1 MQRSRKLCRR
11 AAVVLLPCLLAAG
24 ALAQQSYISRFDQ
37 FDGYT
42 YLNSPLVSLA
52 ENGFHTQF
60 GVRPVTWL
68 ALGFDYSVSK
78 GDLTLTP
85 DLLTTQLQQSLGAQL
100 QQLVL
105 GGVIPPTYKL
115 VAPAHSVTQTFAAGP
130 ELLFHHFK
138 AVTIFV
144 RPSVGV
150 IHETATPELTDPIE
164 TLVVQ
169 QLAPTGKKT
178 DNALFYGAGGGID
191 LNFSKHVILRV
202 QGDFVR
208 SHLFSDLIGGSRNT
222 VRLSIGPAFEFGKN
236 IAKGA
241 AK

>member
-1 MQRSRKLCRR
+1 MHQSHRFYRW
-11 AAVVLLPCLLAAG
+11 AAVVLLQCLLAAG
-24 ALAQQSYISRFDQ
+24 ALGQQTYISRFDQ

-60 GVRPVTWL
+60 GVRPVPWL

-78 GDLTLTP
+78 GDLSLTP
-85 DLLTTQLQQSLGAQL
+85 SLLTTQLQQSLGAEL
-100 QQLVL
+100 QQLVAL
-105 GGVIPPTYKL
+105 GAIPATYQL

-138 AVTIFV
+138 SITIFV

-150 IHETATPELTDPIE
+150 IHETATPQVTDPIE
-164 TLVVQ
+164 AMVVQ

-178 DNALFYGAGGGID
+178 DNAVFYGFGGGVD
-191 LNFSKHVILRV
+191 VNFSRHVILRM

-208 SHLFSDLIGGSRNT
+208 DHLFSDLIQNSRNT

-236 IAKGA
+236 IAKN

>member
-1 MQRSRKLCRR
+1 MQQSHRSCRW
-11 AAVVLLPCLLAAG
+11 AAVLLLQCLLAAV
-24 ALAQQSYISRFDQ
+24 ALGQQTYISRFDQ

-52 ENGFHTQF
+52 ENGYHTQF
-60 GVRPVTWL
+60 GVRPVPWL
-68 ALGFDYSVSK
+68 AVGFDYSVAR

-85 DLLTTQLQQSLGAQL
+85 NLLVPSLQQSLGAEL

-105 GGVIPPTYKL
+105 LGALPPTYKL
-115 VAPAHSVTQTFAAGP
+115 VVPASSLTQTFAGGP

-150 IHETATPELTDPIE
+150 IHETATPKLTDQIE
-164 TLVVQ
+164 MGIVQ
-169 QLAPTGKKT
+169 ALAPTGKKT
-178 DNALFYGAGGGID
+178 DHVIFYGAGGGID
-191 LNFSKHVILRV
+191 LNFSKHVILRI
-202 QGDFVR
+202 QADFVR
-208 SHLFSDLIGGSRNT
+208 DHLFSDLLASSRNT

-236 IAKGA
+236 IAKE
-241 AK
+241 